1 MMESTVTLNLR
12 FVKRCHERPRSN
24 SGSLSCLGY
33 QRPRSCL
40 QHSRLPEPRSD
51 HRVTPTRLLPL
62 NIRTQCTPSPTF
74 FFFFLACVSHFL
86 PVVLKAGI
94 RELLVSLVP
103 GSWAVA
109 KGRLQAPLLGPSWS
123 SSLCVPVSGPR
134 SPSSYED
141 GCHTELGPTLAASA

>member
-24 SGSLSCLGY
+24 SGCLSCLGY

-74 FFFFLACVSHFL
+74 FFFFLAYVSHFL

-94 RELLVSLVP
+94 RELLVGLVP
-103 GSWAVA
+103 AAGCGKGS
-109 KGRLQAPLLGPSWS
+109 GPGPPPWPVLVVF
-123 SSLCVPVSGPR
+123 SLCACLGAAVS
-134 SPSSYED
+134 
-141 GCHTELGPTLAASA
+141 LFL